1 LDFFQAGERMHSTTS
16 QPWMILSSS
25 RWNCTSYLRLFSCIS
40 YARADS
46 DAADRIVE
54 GLEQAGIRT
63 WRDISEIKPGTEW
76 AKAIESAAKSASA
89 YGYIA
94 SSHSSSSSW
103 MEQELLYALSRTAA
117 GLVIVP
123 AIIDDSGP
131 RSLPPFLQ
139 KYQWVDFRQDFDSAL
154 RRLVQSLS
162 RAVKPA
168 APAQRKQQES
178 KGYAFI
184 SYSVDDRGFLGGSK
198 EFLASHE
205 YGYWDFH
212 GGFKFEVQRNW
223 LGG

>member
-1 LDFFQAGERMHSTTS
+1 MTS
-16 QPWMILSSS
+16 SP
-25 RWNCTSYLRLFSCIS
+25 YVFIS

-89 YGYIA
+89 YVYIA

-123 AIIDDSGP
+123 AIIDESET
-131 RSLPPFLQ
+131 
-139 KYQWVDFRQDFDSAL
+139 
-154 RRLVQSLS
+154 
-162 RAVKPA
+162 
-168 APAQRKQQES
+168 RK
-178 KGYAFI
+178 GTPTY
-184 SYSVDDRGFLGGSK
+184 R
-198 EFLASHE
+198 
-205 YGYWDFH
+205 
-212 GGFKFEVQRNW
+212 
-223 LGG
+223 